1 MFGFKDLRNS
11 ERYKLLRNLVI
22 ALLCV
27 NSFYLVRTLQV
38 SGIACSFIAACLH
51 YSLLAAFSW
60 MVIISTDV
68 YMKIN
73 HPFADHSK
81 RFTYSRF
88 ICWLGSVIVV
98 GPTAGITKGNYA
110 SDKCWLNAKSGSIW
124 TFIFPMCISNLIVLV
139 QLIVIGYV
147 AFKKSQLPN
156 QTEEEMQTLKR
167 IRNMFRGILFLV
179 PAVGLSWI
187 FGGIIV
193 FCDWQAMEY
202 IYVIVN
208 SMQGFLILLSQFV
221 FSNEVRQSFRK
232 RFGNQIQQ
240 DSSNGTESVGA

>member
-1 MFGFKDLRNS
+1 
-11 ERYKLLRNLVI
+11 
-22 ALLCV
+22 
-27 NSFYLVRTLQV
+27 
-38 SGIACSFIAACLH
+38 
-51 YSLLAAFSW
+51 

-73 HPFADHSK
+73 HPFADHIK

-88 ICWLGSVIVV
+88 IGWFGPVIVV
-98 GPTAGITKGNYA
+98 GPTAGIARGNYV
-110 SDKCWLNAKSGSIW
+110 SDECWLNAKSGSIW
-124 TFIFPMCISNLIVLV
+124 TFIFPVYISNLVVLV

-147 AFKKSQLPN
+147 AFKKSQLPS

-167 IRNMFRGILFLV
+167 IRNMFLGILFLV

-193 FCDWQAMEY
+193 FCDWQAMEC

-221 FSNEVRQSFRK
+221 FSNEVR
-232 RFGNQIQQ
+232 
-240 DSSNGTESVGA
+240 